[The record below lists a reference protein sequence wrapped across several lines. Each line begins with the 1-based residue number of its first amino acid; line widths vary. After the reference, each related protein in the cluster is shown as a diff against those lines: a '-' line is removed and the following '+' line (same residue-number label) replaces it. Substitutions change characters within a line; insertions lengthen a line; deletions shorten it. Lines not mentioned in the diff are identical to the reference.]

1 MVVYIYVKYVN
12 KLRVVNNGLDLVLI
26 WMMLEYPGYL
36 FCAFVFKLQ
45 LLFRKIMFFYC
56 LLASPKISPPVYS
69 LFCYNNVRLCSF
81 TIYIYILFIFMRCLK
96 M

>member
-45 LLFRKIMFFYC
+45 LLFRKFMFFFIAYSHLPKYH
-56 LLASPKISPPVYS
+56 LLFIVYFVITMYVCV
-69 LFCYNNVRLCSF
+69 LLL
-81 TIYIYILFIFMRCLK
+81 YIYILFIFMRCLK